1 MVLVAE
7 SKRWGVKLEDRLGIG
22 LETKTESET
31 VNITPRFLSWVVV
44 VSFIEIKNDGGE
56 HLLGR
61 RD

>member
-1 MVLVAE
+1 M
-7 SKRWGVKLEDRLGIG
+7 KLEDRLGIG

-31 VNITPRFLSWVVV
+31 VSIAPRFLSWVVV
-44 VSFIEIKNDGGE
+44 VSFIGIRNDGGE